1 MLKKNRGKIKK
12 VALEKPWERSILM
25 LETSIDGMQ
34 AMSMACKRCQWR
46 ASDVNGVQAMRMAT
60 QHNLK

>member
-1 MLKKNRGKIKK
+1 MLKKNQGKIKK

-46 ASDVNGVQAMRMAT
+46 ASDEDGYT
-60 QHNLK
+60 T